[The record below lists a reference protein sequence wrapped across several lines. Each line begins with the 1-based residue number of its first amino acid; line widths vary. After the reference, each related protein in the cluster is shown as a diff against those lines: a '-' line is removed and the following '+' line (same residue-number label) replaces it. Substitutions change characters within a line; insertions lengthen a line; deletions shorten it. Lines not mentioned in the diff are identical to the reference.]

1 MQLVEQ
7 HLIDRQD
14 SRFAVIDPACF
25 ASKNL

>member
-14 SRFAVIDPACF
+14 LRFAVIDPACY